1 MRCPLSTSFVML
13 ILGFSLSLGAC
24 YDESS
29 ELPHSEEKAAPDG
42 VEADS
47 GEIRRAKDSASTRPP
62 GRLAT
67 GPETGP
73 SKSSLAATIK
83 VITGRLSRQARQKS
97 TSEPGKDNSWRAPEL
112 EKLKEL
118 LTSCCDSDA
127 DSCQR
132 CIAPIAR
139 EKLPAD
145 ELWPLIGQFLGPL
158 RPHAELGFLA
168 LGGPL
173 LVHQSGEVR
182 DRVYRMAVGSGVSR
196 RGQPDKKNRR
206 ASTVPLVPR
215 VGEPLWIL
223 VEQLS
228 PCPAMSADVKGPDRS
243 GRLDVAL
250 TDHCSPEQWTAIA
263 NEFPPRAT
271 RGVWG
276 IAIDALPM
284 GGLSLWMS
292 GSDQPLLKV
301 RDGLESRSIGKA
313 ETTAASRPGP

>member
-1 MRCPLSTSFVML
+1 MSSPLSTWFAML
-13 ILGFSLSLGAC
+13 FLGLSLALGAC
-24 YDESS
+24 YDESPGISKS
-29 ELPHSEEKAAPDG
+29 EIKATSNGKSGNSDRQPKPDVSAATPTKAAPIG
-42 VEADS
+42 
-47 GEIRRAKDSASTRPP
+47 SAS
-62 GRLAT
+62 L
-67 GPETGP
+67 GP
-73 SKSSLAATIK
+73 SKSSLAAAIK
-83 VITGRLSRQARQKS
+83 VIVGRLSQPTRKKS
-97 TSEPGKDNSWRAPEL
+97 GSQSAKGASWRAPEL

-118 LTSCCDSDA
+118 LTSCCVDDA
-127 DSCQR
+127 DSCER

-139 EKLPAD
+139 AKLAPD

-168 LGGPL
+168 LGAPL
-173 LVHQSGEVR
+173 LVHQRGEVR

-196 RGQPDKKNRR
+196 RGQPDEKNRR

-215 VGEPLWIL
+215 AGEPLWII

-250 TDHCSPEQWTAIA
+250 TDLCSPEQWEAIA

-276 IAIDALPM
+276 ITVNELPM
-284 GGLSLWMS
+284 GGMSLWMS
-292 GSDQPLLKV
+292 GSDQPLLTV
-301 RDGLESRSIGKA
+301 RDGLESRSLGK
-313 ETTAASRPGP
+313 EGTQGMSPPGP

>member
-1 MRCPLSTSFVML
+1 MSSPLSTCFV
-13 ILGFSLSLGAC
+13 ILSLGLSLSLGAC
-24 YDESS
+24 YDESAGLS
-29 ELPHSEEKAAPDG
+29 DSDPKAARDG
-42 VEADS
+42 IEGTSEPKQTPKLSAPAP
-47 GEIRRAKDSASTRPP
+47 AKGTLVGSAES
-62 GRLAT
+62 
-67 GPETGP
+67 GP
-73 SKSSLAATIK
+73 STSALAAAIK
-83 VITGRLSRQARQKS
+83 VITGRLNQQAR
-97 TSEPGKDNSWRAPEL
+97 GKATRESAKDSSWREPEL

-118 LTSCCDSDA
+118 LTSCCVNDA

-132 CIAPIAR
+132 CITPIAR

-168 LGGPL
+168 LGAPL
-173 LVHQSGEVR
+173 LVHQRGEVR

-196 RGQPDKKNRR
+196 RGQPDKQNRR

-215 VGEPLWIL
+215 AGEPLWLI

-228 PCPAMSADVKGPDRS
+228 PCPVMSADVKGPDRA

-250 TDHCSPEQWTAIA
+250 TDHCSPEQWEAVA

-276 IAIDALPM
+276 IAINELPM

-292 GSDQPLLKV
+292 GSDQPLLTV
-301 RDGLESRSIGKA
+301 REGLESRSHSAGEAQDTSK
-313 ETTAASRPGP
+313 PGP